1 MNVHLPRISI
11 IAAIA
16 ENGVIGANGRLPWHL
31 PMDLRHFREITMGKP
46 LLMGRRTHESIG
58 RPLPG
63 RHNIVLS
70 RDGGYRAAGCTVVNS
85 LGAAFEAAAPT
96 DEIMVMGGA
105 HLYALLLPCAQ
116 RMYLTEVHAS
126 VEGDTFFP
134 AFDRSVWQ
142 ETGRTDFD
150 ADERHAYPYSFVVL
164 ERVNRG

>member
-1 MNVHLPRISI
+1 M
-11 IAAIA
+11 A

-31 PMDLRHFREITMGKP
+31 PADLRHFREITMDKP
-46 LLMGRRTHESIG
+46 LLMGRRTHDSIG

-85 LGAAFEAAAPT
+85 LDAAIEAAAPA

-105 HLYALLLPCAQ
+105 QLYALLLPLAR
-116 RMYLTEVHAS
+116 RMYLTEVHAR

-134 AFDRSVWQ
+134 PFDRGAWL
-142 ETGRTDFD
+142 EIERADFD
-150 ADERHAYPYSFVVL
+150 ADARHAYRYSFVVL
-164 ERVNRG
+164 ERMDSDL